1 MDTIDLIIY
10 FIIIFIPNT
19 IALLVSFIFL
29 KKKIIV
35 EENQLLFASAFSKE
49 VMRCDEITRLDVNEM
64 LRVLTFRSNSK
75 KDKRFLLAMKNYQML
90 LKQIE
95 EHGIQV
101 YIAW

>member
-1 MDTIDLIIY
+1 
-10 FIIIFIPNT
+10 
-19 IALLVSFIFL
+19 
-29 KKKIIV
+29 
-35 EENQLLFASAFSKE
+35 
-49 VMRCDEITRLDVNEM
+49 MRCDEITRLDVNEM